1 MHRAGMGD
9 ALQLVHVAASP
20 LFAGG
25 ATVRAAEGG
34 EGFQAPGPAE
44 FEFPPL
50 FGEGT
55 FFTKPMLVIVLGT
68 LAVALFF
75 YLAARRATTVPG
87 KLQFAGEA
95 VYGFVRNDIVG
106 DTIGREGRKFVPYL
120 TTLFCFILVLNLAG
134 IIPVLQLPATS
145 KIAIPAALA
154 IMTWLIFNY
163 VGIKKHGFAGYFKAM
178 MFPPGVPWPIYV
190 LLAPLEFIS
199 TVIIRPL
206 TLTLRLT
213 LNMFAGHLVLLLTV
227 LGGEYL
233 LLEKGGALAV
243 ASVIPFAF
251 TFVMT
256 FFEAFVQVLQAYV
269 FVLLSALYIAGA
281 LAEEH

>member
-1 MHRAGMGD
+1 MHRAGIGD
-9 ALQLVHVAASP
+9 ALHLVSLAA
-20 LFAGG
+20 
-25 ATVRAAEGG
+25 AAEE
-34 EGFQAPGPAE
+34 EGFVAPGPGD
-44 FEFPPL
+44 FEFAPL

-55 FFTKPMLVIVLGT
+55 FFTKPMLIIVLGS
-68 LAVALFF
+68 LAIALLFW
-75 YLAARRATTVPG
+75 LAARRASLVPAKG
-87 KLQFAGEA
+87 QFLGES
-95 VYGFVRNDIVG
+95 VYGFVRNGIVG
-106 DTIGREGRKFVPYL
+106 DTIGHEGRKFVPFL
-120 TTLFCFILVLNLAG
+120 TTLFVFIAVLNVAG

-145 KIAIPAALA
+145 KIAIPLFLALISWA
-154 IMTWLIFNY
+154 IFNY
-163 VGIKKHGFAGYFKAM
+163 VGIRKHGFVGYFRNM
-178 MFPPGVPWPIYV
+178 MFPPGLPKPIYV
-190 LLAPLEFIS
+190 LLAPLEFFS
-199 TVIIRPL
+199 TVIIRPI

-233 LLEKGGALAV
+233 LVEQGGALAV

-251 TFVMT
+251 SIVLT

>member
-1 MHRAGMGD
+1 LIADAPRRNGD
-9 ALQLVHVAASP
+9 ALHLVSVAQ
-20 LFAGG
+20 
-25 ATVRAAEGG
+25 AAE
-34 EGFQAPGPAE
+34 EEFQAPGPGD

-68 LAVALFF
+68 LLIGALF
-75 YLAARRATTVPG
+75 YLASRRATLVPA
-87 KLQFAGEA
+87 KAQFLGES
-95 VYGFVRNDIVG
+95 VYGFVRNGIVG

-120 TTLFCFILVLNLAG
+120 TTLFCFIAVLNVAG

-145 KIAIPAALA
+145 KIAIPLFLALTSWA
-154 IMTWLIFNY
+154 IFNY
-163 VGIKKHGFAGYFKAM
+163 VGIRKHGFYGYFKAM
-178 MFPPGVPWPIYV
+178 MFPPGLPKLIYV
-190 LLAPLEFIS
+190 LLAPLEFFS
-199 TVIIRPL
+199 TVIIRPI

-233 LLEKGGALAV
+233 LVEKGGALA
-243 ASVIPFAF
+243 ALSVVPFAF
-251 TFVMT
+251 SIILT

-281 LAEEH
+281 LADEH